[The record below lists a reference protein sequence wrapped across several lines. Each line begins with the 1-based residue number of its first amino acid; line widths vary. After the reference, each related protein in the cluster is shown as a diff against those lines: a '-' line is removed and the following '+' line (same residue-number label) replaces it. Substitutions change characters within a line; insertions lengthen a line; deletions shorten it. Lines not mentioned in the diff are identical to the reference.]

1 MLSKRFRYDGK
12 PALRLNELQARMKKQ
27 IESKIDDGVYSFE
40 EVPCC
45 VCDGKNFVIL
55 SEKDRYGLYVPVV
68 ICKDCGL
75 IQTNPRMTQ
84 EAYNQFYDTEQ
95 KKLYVGKGIPTDEY
109 FKSQYEKGK
118 RIYTYLKKNLR
129 KDLTNLKV
137 LEVGT
142 GAGGILY
149 YFKEQMN
156 EVYGCDLASEYIMYG
171 KEKYNLNL
179 QVGTIHDIDINGTPD
194 IVIYS
199 HVLEHILN
207 PIVEMVQLSLIIDN
221 HTIVYMEVPGRK
233 SIKNIHGGDFLRSIQ
248 NAHVYYFTLKTLRNI
263 MKKAGYDIVTGDENS
278 SIHSIF
284 KKSSSKNLQFEF
296 ENDYNNAISFLRRM
310 EFYRFMPTPYNVKRL
325 TMPVMVSFLKR
336 AGLYNTAKEMYHKFK
351 A

>member
-1 MLSKRFRYDGK
+1 MLSKRFEYDGK
-12 PALRLNELQARMKKQ
+12 PAIRLNELQLRMKRQ
-27 IESKIDDGVYSFE
+27 IESKIEDGTYSFE

-45 VCDGKNFVIL
+45 VCGGRNCEIL

-84 EAYNQFYDTEQ
+84 EAYNQFYELEYS
-95 KKLYVGKGIPTDEY
+95 KLYREGLIDVF
-109 FKSQYEKGK
+109 FKFQYERGK
-118 RIYTYLKKNLR
+118 EIYQYLKNNL
-129 KDLTNLKV
+129 KIDLINLKV

-142 GAGGILY
+142 GVGGILY
-149 YFKEQMN
+149 AFKEKGN
-156 EVYGCDLASEYIMYG
+156 EVYGCDLGSEYIAFG
-171 KEKYNLNL
+171 RDKYNLNL
-179 QVGTIHDIDINGTPD
+179 QIGTIEDIDASWTPD

-207 PIVEMVQLSLIIDN
+207 PMRELSKLKSIVDDN
-221 HTIVYMEVPGRK
+221 SYIYIEVPALRY
-233 SIKNIHGGDFLRSIQ
+233 IKKYCGGNLLCWVQ

-263 MKKAGYDIVTGDENS
+263 MKKTGYDIVTGDEISN
-278 SIHSIF
+278 IHSIF

-310 EFYRFMPTPYNVKRL
+310 EFYRFVPAPYNVKQL

-336 AGLYNTAKEMYHKFK
+336 VGLYNTAKEVYYKIK
-351 A
+351 S

>member
-1 MLSKRFRYDGK
+1 MG
-12 PALRLNELQARMKKQ
+12 
-27 IESKIDDGVYSFE
+27 
-40 EVPCC
+40 
-45 VCDGKNFVIL
+45 
-55 SEKDRYGLYVPVV
+55 
-68 ICKDCGL
+68 
-75 IQTNPRMTQ
+75 
-84 EAYNQFYDTEQ
+84 
-95 KKLYVGKGIPTDEY
+95 
-109 FKSQYEKGK
+109 
-118 RIYTYLKKNLR
+118 
-129 KDLTNLKV
+129 
-137 LEVGT
+137 
-142 GAGGILY
+142 
-149 YFKEQMN
+149 
-156 EVYGCDLASEYIMYG
+156 SEYIAFG
-171 KEKYNLNL
+171 KEKYNLKL
-179 QVGTIHDIDINGTPD
+179 QIGTIYDIDINGTPD

-310 EFYRFMPTPYNVKRL
+310 EFYRFVPAPYNVKRL

-336 AGLYNTAKEMYHKFK
+336 AGLYNTAKEVYYKIK
-351 A
+351 S